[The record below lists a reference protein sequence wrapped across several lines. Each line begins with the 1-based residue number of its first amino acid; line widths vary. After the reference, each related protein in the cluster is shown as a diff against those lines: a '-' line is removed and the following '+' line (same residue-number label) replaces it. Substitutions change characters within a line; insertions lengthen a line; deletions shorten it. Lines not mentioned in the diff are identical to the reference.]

1 MQYWQ
6 QSAGDGDR
14 NYIDVC
20 LKWGVILNGPSRHG
34 KWNGDESR
42 QKYSAKG
49 MTARKCTDL
58 DRFYSGMKDG
68 DIVVLRYGT
77 SKAYGI
83 GVIRGDYTFH
93 KAFSDVDGWDN
104 AHVRRVTWLW
114 SDLNHPKTFAT
125 YALNQGDTTQL
136 LPDTN
141 KSKPIRDWVQD
152 VLDARPD
159 PLPDLPDLPSSQIMP
174 MELKEACKPLYDCG
188 LSARSVSDVHDRMT
202 DLAQLA
208 RWYRDFAP
216 GVSEAETVAQLVTP
230 LLSALGWSPQTLAM
244 EWSPSTGG
252 RIDLA
257 AFRPFRGQA
266 RQDDDITLIVEAKKL
281 DSSCLKGFEQARDY
295 SQKLDN
301 CERCIVTDGM
311 RYAIFVRKQ
320 NPKDSKEFEE
330 TPRAYL
336 NLLDPKDSYP
346 VFDSKGA
353 DEALLLLSP
362 NWHAGLLKDRAV

>member
-34 KWNGDESR
+34 AWTGELSR
-42 QKYSAKG
+42 QKYSAQG
-49 MTARKCTDL
+49 TTQRKCTDL

-68 DIVVLRYGT
+68 DLVVLRLGT
-77 SKAYGI
+77 REIYGI
-83 GVIRGDYTFH
+83 GIVRGNYSFH
-93 KAFSDVDGWDN
+93 EAFSDVDGWDI

-114 SDLNHPKTFAT
+114 RDLRDPRTFET

-136 LPDTN
+136 LPDTH
-141 KSKPIRDWVQD
+141 KSKPIRDWID
-152 VLDARPD
+152 EIYNSRPN
-159 PLPDLPDLPSSQIMP
+159 PLPDLPPLPSEQIRP
-174 MELKEACKPLYDCG
+174 MDLKVACKPLYDCG
-188 LSARSVSDVHDRMT
+188 LSTRSVSDVHDRMT

-244 EWSPSTGG
+244 EWSPGTGG

-257 AFRPFRGQA
+257 AFRPFRGKA
-266 RQDDDITLIVEAKKL
+266 RQDNDISLIVEAKKL

-295 SQKLDN
+295 SQTLKN
-301 CERCIVTDGM
+301 CERCVVTDGM

-320 NPKDSKEFEE
+320 DSNDSGDFEE

-346 VFDSKGA
+346 VFDSSGA

-362 NWHAGLLKDRAV
+362 NWHAELLKDTA